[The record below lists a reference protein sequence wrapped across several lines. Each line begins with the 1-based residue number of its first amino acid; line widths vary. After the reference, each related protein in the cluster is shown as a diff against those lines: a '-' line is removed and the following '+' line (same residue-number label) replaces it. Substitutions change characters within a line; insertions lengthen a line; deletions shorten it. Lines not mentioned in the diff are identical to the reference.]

1 MLFSKRIFRLNWI
14 MLILLML
21 MLGSNGYAQQRT
33 QPVTIEARFI
43 EITQGE
49 SEFFGVDL
57 RILGPETTQVDA
69 VNLDIGDGWDANAR
83 AVTLPNGWSLDTT
96 TRGIFKFEGPEV
108 SLPLQIEILS
118 SVQTQDFIS
127 SAKLLHA
134 RNTLVEVNNIPIL
147 PMELP
152 DVPAVKIFPHLPDTS
167 SFLSRQLKKVSLKL
181 FGGPGFF
188 LNGAGDLEKLRIET
202 MDYITAMGEPLNS
215 SSELKRQ
222 GLDITEVVPSYESE
236 FNWEPLKT
244 NTHIQFGVNFD
255 ITDDFSI
262 GISSGFFG
270 AKNDDIQYSHGVQSI
285 QIEEWGTTTE
295 TDTTVYIED
304 FSLGAVP
311 LFANI
316 SYSSNPNNSL
326 GGFTPE
332 FSFSFG
338 PIFAQI
344 ERNFSEERN
353 YNVDFTS
360 PYYANGWDHEWSK
373 TNINGNWRAS
383 TLGAQISGGIDYNV
397 TPWMTIGI
405 DSFLFLANFKNWKG
419 SEEGDWEWGLQNSND
434 ELGGIYQ
441 DESDSGSWNSGPDAP
456 LLYYNI
462 DNQPFMFIGETAP
475 DNGLPPSIN
484 WNTWGIQVTIKI
496 GLGENPG
503 TGERTDDDPGDDPKD
518 TPPPTMYGEEIEN
531 DENVWNAYVFIGSIS
546 GPASFYEAAIINA
559 ADEAQS
565 DFEKAGYN
573 VIINH
578 SASYRDFRTV
588 IDDPQARAFWFA
600 GHGTEDEDGP
610 LPMIRGAGGEG
621 ITPSE
626 EYYPMEAAV
635 LFRKENLNQ
644 VTMHACKQDLPE
656 WRNAFPGATYDSWS
670 ISPIGPMMYWWQLG
684 ATYPEIDQATGREK

>member
-1 MLFSKRIFRLNWI
+1 MLFSNRIFSLNWL

-21 MLGSNGYAQQRT
+21 MPGSNGYARQRI

-57 RILGPETTQVDA
+57 RILGPETTRIDA

-83 AVTLPNGWSLDTT
+83 AVTLPNGWSLDAT

-108 SLPLQIEILS
+108 SLPLQIEILTG
-118 SVQTQDFIS
+118 VKTQDIIS
-127 SAKLLHA
+127 SAELLHA
-134 RNTLVEVNNIPIL
+134 GNTLLEVNNIPIR

-152 DVPAVKIFPHLPDTS
+152 DVPAVKITHHLPDAS
-167 SFLSRQLKKVSLKL
+167 SFLSRVLKKVSLKL
-181 FGGPGFF
+181 FSGPGFF
-188 LNGAGDLEKLRIET
+188 LKGAGDLEKLRIET
-202 MDYITAMGEPLNS
+202 KDYITAMGEPPHS
-215 SSELKRQ
+215 SGKLKRQ
-222 GLDITEVVPSYESE
+222 GLDLSEVVPSYESE
-236 FNWEPLKT
+236 FNWDPLKT
-244 NTHIQFGVNFD
+244 NTHFQFGVNFD
-255 ITDDFSI
+255 ITNDFSV
-262 GISSGFFG
+262 GISSGVFG
-270 AKNDDIQYSHGVQSI
+270 AKNNDIQYSHGI
-285 QIEEWGTTTE
+285 QALQVEEWGTTTE
-295 TDTTVYIED
+295 TDSTAYIED
-304 FSLGAVP
+304 FKLSAAP
-311 LFANI
+311 LFVNF
-316 SYSSNPNNSL
+316 SYSSNPRHSL
-326 GGFTPE
+326 GKFTPE
-332 FSFSFG
+332 FSFGFG

-353 YNVDFTS
+353 YSLDFTS

-419 SEEGDWEWGLQNSND
+419 SAEGDWEWGLQNSND

-441 DESDSGSWNSGPDAP
+441 DESDSGSWNSDPDAP
-456 LLYYNI
+456 LLFYNI
-462 DNQPFMFIGETAP
+462 DNRPFMFIGETP
-475 DNGLPPSIN
+475 HENGLSPSIN
-484 WNTWGIQVTIKI
+484 WNTWGIQMTIKI
-496 GLGENPG
+496 GLGGDPG
-503 TGERTDDDPGDDPKD
+503 TGESTDDDPGDDPKD

-546 GPASFYEAAIINA
+546 GPAAFYEAAIINA

-578 SASYRDFRTV
+578 SASYRDFKTV
-588 IDDPQARAFWFA
+588 LDDPQARAFWFA
-600 GHGTEDEDGP
+600 GHGTEDDNGP

-635 LFRKENLNQ
+635 LFRKGDLNQ

-656 WRNAFPGATYDSWS
+656 WRDAFPGATYDSWS
-670 ISPIGPMMYWWQLG
+670 ISPIGPMMYWWQLA